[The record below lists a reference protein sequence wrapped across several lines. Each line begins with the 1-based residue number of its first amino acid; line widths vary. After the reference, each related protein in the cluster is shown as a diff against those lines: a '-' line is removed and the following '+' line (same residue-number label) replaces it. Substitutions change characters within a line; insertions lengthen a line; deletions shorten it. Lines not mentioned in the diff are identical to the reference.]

1 MQIRIA
7 RFVFAHH
14 SHFAYNFTIPGATRC
29 SRAAPLCLPGA
40 CMFERQI
47 GIDLGTVNVL
57 VYVSGRGIVLREPS
71 VVAISIRD
79 NKIVSVGQE
88 AREMIGR
95 SPESIEVARPMREGV
110 IADYVVTE
118 AMLRYFIRKVIGRNP
133 LLKPRIM
140 ISVPRG
146 VTSVESRAV
155 HDAAMQAGAK
165 EAYLIPEPLAA
176 AYGAGLP
183 IGTPTGNMVVDIGGG
198 TTEAAVISMNDIV
211 VWSSVR
217 VGGIRTDEAIIN
229 YVRKKYN
236 LIIGEQTA
244 EEIKIQIG
252 SALPLAEELSMEVRG
267 RDQVAGLPKTIRLTS
282 GEITEAIAEP
292 LASIISVVR
301 QTLEKTPPELAADI
315 IDRGMVLSGGGALLR
330 NMDRL
335 LTKETGVPC
344 FVAEHPMACVAI
356 GAGKALEN
364 YHIMRRSLPTV

>member
-1 MQIRIA
+1 
-7 RFVFAHH
+7 
-14 SHFAYNFTIPGATRC
+14 
-29 SRAAPLCLPGA
+29 
-40 CMFERQI
+40 MFERQI
-47 GIDLGTVNVL
+47 GIDLGTVNVI
-57 VYVSGRGIVLREPS
+57 VYVSGRGIVLQEPS
-71 VVAISIRD
+71 VVAISTRD
-79 NKIVSVGQE
+79 NKIVAVGHE

-95 SPESIEVARPMREGV
+95 TPESIEVARPMRDGV

-133 LLKPRIM
+133 LFRPQVM
-140 ISVPRG
+140 VSVPKG

-165 EAYLIPEPLAA
+165 AAYLIPEPLAA

-183 IGTPTGNMVVDIGGG
+183 IGTPTGNMVIDIGGG
-198 TTEAAVISMNDIV
+198 ATEAAVVSMNDIV

-217 VGGIRTDEAIIN
+217 VGGIRTDEAIVS

-244 EEIKIQIG
+244 EEIKIEIG
-252 SALPLAEELSMEVRG
+252 SALSLPDELAMEVRG
-267 RDQVAGLPKTIRLTS
+267 RDQVAGLPKTITLTS
-282 GEITEAIAEP
+282 GEVTEAIAEP
-292 LASIISVVR
+292 LSSMISVVK

-335 LTKETGVPC
+335 LTQETGVPC
-344 FVAEHPMACVAI
+344 FVAEHPMACCAM

-364 YHIMRRSLPTV
+364 YPIMRRSLPTV

>member
-1 MQIRIA
+1 
-7 RFVFAHH
+7 
-14 SHFAYNFTIPGATRC
+14 
-29 SRAAPLCLPGA
+29 
-40 CMFERQI
+40 MFEKQI

-57 VYVSGRGIVLREPS
+57 VYLSGHGIVLQEPS

-79 NKIVSVGQE
+79 NKIVAVGQE
-88 AREMIGR
+88 ARDMVGR
-95 SPESIEVARPMREGV
+95 SPESIEVARPMRDGV

-133 LLKPRIM
+133 FFRPQVMVSTPK
-140 ISVPRG
+140 G

-155 HDAAMQAGAK
+155 HDAAMQAGAR

-183 IGTPTGNMVVDIGGG
+183 INTPTGNLILDIGGG
-198 TTEAAVISMNDIV
+198 TTEAAVVSMNDIV
-211 VWSSVR
+211 VWSSTR
-217 VGGIRTDEAIIN
+217 IGGIRTDEAIIN

-244 EEIKIQIG
+244 EEIKIEIG
-252 SALPLAEELSMEVRG
+252 SALPLAEELSIEVRG
-267 RDQVAGLPKTIRLTS
+267 RDQVAGLPKTIVITS
-282 GEITEAIAEP
+282 SEVTEAITEP
-292 LASIISVVR
+292 MNAIVGVAR

-330 NMDRL
+330 NIDQL
-335 LTKETGVPC
+335 LTKETGVPS
-344 FVAEHPMACVAI
+344 FVAEHPLACVAL

-364 YHIMRRSLPTV
+364 YEIMRRSLPSVRD